1 MIKIVFDYSFRF
13 CNIVRDSVSY
23 FWSFHLMQSIEFYVG
38 ASRLLKGPPCYF
50 LIFLDF
56 FCLNIKTINE

>member
-38 ASRLLKGPPCYF
+38 ASRLLKGPPLLFFDLFGFF
-50 LIFLDF
+50 LF
-56 FCLNIKTINE
+56 KH